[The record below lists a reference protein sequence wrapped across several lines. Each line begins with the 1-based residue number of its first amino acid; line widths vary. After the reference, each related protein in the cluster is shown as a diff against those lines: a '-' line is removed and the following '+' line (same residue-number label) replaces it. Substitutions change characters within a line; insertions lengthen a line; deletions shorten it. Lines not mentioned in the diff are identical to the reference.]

1 MENTLF
7 FPLNTPY
14 DIAYRNDCPN
24 DPVGPHAH
32 NGAEIYITLTALP
45 DVLLG
50 NQVFAVPAGT
60 MIVIPPFCVH
70 QLYHE
75 TNVVYERYVI
85 NIQDTWLRN
94 TFFDLSQML
103 PCLLPNSA
111 PLLIEF
117 SKRRDISFKKK
128 LIDKIHR
135 LIALSHPASPHGLCV
150 LFDLLDMI
158 TVQAQKLTPANT
170 SLPVSAPQK
179 KVNEIISYIQEHIRE
194 DIHISDLA
202 DHFSLNADYLS
213 RLFKAHAHISLG
225 RYLTLQKI
233 IKAQDLLREG
243 QSVAAV
249 SDKLGYSSYA
259 YFFRTFQ
266 KITGISPSRYRSLYK
281 AQISSE

>member
-1 MENTLF
+1 MENALF
-7 FPLNTPY
+7 FPLNNPY
-14 DIAYRNDCPN
+14 DIAYRKDSPK

-60 MIVIPPFCVH
+60 MIIIPPFCVH

-75 TNVVYERYVI
+75 ADVVYERYVI
-85 NIQDTWLRN
+85 TIQDTWLKN
-94 TFFDLSQML
+94 AFFDLSQML
-103 PCLLPNSA
+103 PALLPNSA

-117 SKRRDISFKKK
+117 PKRRNNSFQKK
-128 LIDKIHR
+128 LTDKIHQ
-135 LIALSHPASPHGLCV
+135 LFALSHPTSPHGLCV
-150 LFDLLDMI
+150 FFDLLDMI
-158 TVQAQKLTPANT
+158 TVQAQKLTPANS
-170 SLPVSAPQK
+170 SLPVTDAQK
-179 KVNEIISYIQEHIRE
+179 KVNDIISYIQEHIRE

-213 RLFKAHAHISLG
+213 RIFKAHAHISLG

-281 AQISSE
+281 AH

>member
-1 MENTLF
+1 MENALF
-7 FPLNTPY
+7 FPLNNPY
-14 DIAYRNDCPN
+14 DIAYRKDSPK

-60 MIVIPPFCVH
+60 MIIIPPFCVH

-75 TNVVYERYVI
+75 ADVVYERYVI
-85 NIQDTWLRN
+85 TIQDTWLKN
-94 TFFDLSQML
+94 AFFDLSQML
-103 PCLLPNSA
+103 PALLPHSA

-117 SKRRDISFKKK
+117 PKRRNNSFQKK
-128 LIDKIHR
+128 LTDKIHQ
-135 LIALSHPASPHGLCV
+135 LFALSHPTSPHGLCV
-150 LFDLLDMI
+150 FFDLLDMI
-158 TVQAQKLTPANT
+158 TVQAQKLTPANS
-170 SLPVSAPQK
+170 SLPVTDAQK
-179 KVNEIISYIQEHIRE
+179 KVNDIISYIQEHIRE

-213 RLFKAHAHISLG
+213 RIFKAHAHISLG

-281 AQISSE
+281 AH

>member
-14 DIAYRNDCPN
+14 DIAYRKDSPN
-24 DPVGPHAH
+24 EPVGPHAH

-94 TFFDLSQML
+94 AFFDLSQML

-111 PLLIEF
+111 PLLIGF
-117 SKRRDISFKKK
+117 SKRRDINFKKK
-128 LIDKIHR
+128 LINRFVCLQH
-135 LIALSHPASPHGLCV
+135 
-150 LFDLLDMI
+150 
-158 TVQAQKLTPANT
+158 NT
-170 SLPVSAPQK
+170 S
-179 KVNEIISYIQEHIRE
+179 N
-194 DIHISDLA
+194 
-202 DHFSLNADYLS
+202 
-213 RLFKAHAHISLG
+213 
-225 RYLTLQKI
+225 
-233 IKAQDLLREG
+233 
-243 QSVAAV
+243 
-249 SDKLGYSSYA
+249 
-259 YFFRTFQ
+259 
-266 KITGISPSRYRSLYK
+266 
-281 AQISSE
+281 